1 MYNYFSP
8 ITAIRFIEDNRIMV
22 KRNVELD
29 GRFTYYHAYER
40 CDISEYKPFSTII
53 RLDDHSAAYKP
64 IRNHELA
71 LVHVKAA
78 FPEMNTDEV
87 NGSNLSVVYTA
98 VLREWLEV
106 NNPDELKD

>member
-22 KRNVELD
+22 KRNVD
-29 GRFTYYHAYER
+29 INGRFTYYHAYEL
-40 CDISEYKPFSTII
+40 CDISEYKPFSTIQ
-53 RLDDHSAAYKP
+53 RLDDGTAYKP

-71 LVHVKAA
+71 LVYIKAA

-87 NGSNLSVVYTA
+87 NGSNGSVVYTA